1 MATGDLKGRA
11 IDYATAKSRPSTS
24 KNIQEKNTI
33 AIKMM
38 VSKEA
43 GVIYFLDI
51 RLFSCSN
58 TIFCVVV
65 YYFCVWLL
73 KKVPPEFIMKTKS
86 MKLGHI

>member
-1 MATGDLKGRA
+1 MATWDLKGRA

-58 TIFCVVV
+58 TIFCVV
-65 YYFCVWLL
+65 L
-73 KKVPPEFIMKTKS
+73 FIIFAC
-86 MKLGHI
+86 GC